1 MTKDEILKEACMI
14 YTLLGVDSTKEE
26 RRKAKAQEWE
36 ILKKLKTI
44 DYEEYKFYRD
54 ARDKA

>member
-1 MTKDEILKEACMI
+1 MNKDEILKEACMI
-14 YTLLGVDSTKEE
+14 FTRLGSDSTKEE

-36 ILKKLKTI
+36 ILKKLKDI
-44 DYEEYKFYRD
+44 DRNEYEFYRD